1 MSIRHF
7 TGSSRTSDLAFQ
19 SNQTLSETRPNG
31 GASGT
36 AALLLPA
43 PPGLP
48 ACSPLRAFVLAPAS
62 WTALPSSTLAG
73 PFSSLLQ
80 LQGCLLPEGP
90 CSTHCPL
97 GTYPCLTSPQF
108 LLSLSLS
115 LLLQGQPQGRNLVC
129 LVGSA
134 PRALSTE
141 PGTQY
146 ITGAQTS
153 AACLGL

>member
-1 MSIRHF
+1 MSIRRF

-31 GASGT
+31 GASGP

-48 ACSPLRAFVLAPAS
+48 GCPPLRTFVLAPAS
-62 WTALPSSTLAG
+62 WTALPSST
-73 PFSSLLQ
+73 LLQ

-108 LLSLSLS
+108 LFTCLSLSLP
-115 LLLQGQPQGRNLVC
+115 LQGQPRGRNFVC

-134 PRALSTE
+134 PPAPSTE
-141 PGTQY
+141 PGAQY
-146 ITGAQTS
+146 IPGARTS